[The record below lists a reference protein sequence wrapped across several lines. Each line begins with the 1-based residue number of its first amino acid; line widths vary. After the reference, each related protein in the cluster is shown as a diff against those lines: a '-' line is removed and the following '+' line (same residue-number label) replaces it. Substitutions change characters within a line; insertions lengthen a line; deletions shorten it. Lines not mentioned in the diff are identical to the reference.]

1 MRLGFVVVY
10 SIGGIVGI
18 IGYEIGLAYFLV

>member
-10 SIGGIVGI
+10 NIGGIGGIV
-18 IGYEIGLAYFLV
+18 GYEIGLACFLV